1 MGNPTYLQVI
11 VSPAKRMAQADDAF
25 EALRAPRFARAASSL
40 VDRLQ
45 SIAFEELRVLWKCS
59 EALARSAFA
68 DLRALDAGRLGERG
82 FLRSPAALSYVGIQ
96 YQSMAPQVM
105 SENALGW
112 LDRHLVIASGLFGA
126 LRPFDGVAPY
136 RLEMQARLA
145 MPCRVLP
152 DGSLAEEPAR
162 NLYEFWGDALAHE
175 VEHGGGQGAHVVNL
189 ASVEYADAIVPH
201 LGADTPVTTCIFL
214 EPRADGAFV
223 QRATA
228 SKIARGTMVRW
239 MAEQGVE
246 DPEDLA
252 SFDMAGYRLDP
263 ARSHATA
270 NRHLLAFVHKG

>member
-25 EALRAPRFARAASSL
+25 EALRAPRFARAAGSL

-68 DLRALDAGRLGERG
+68 DLRDLDAGCLGERG

-189 ASVEYADAIVPH
+189 ASVEYADAIVPR
-201 LGADTPVTTCIFL
+201 LGTDTPVTTCIFL
-214 EPRADGAFV
+214 EPRADGTFV

-263 ARSHATA
+263 ARSQASA
-270 NRHLLAFVHKG
+270 NRRLLAFVRKG